1 MTGMKMTSID
11 KTSIDPDAIASVQKI
26 RKIVLLLA
34 VATIGALFIFGAPRW
49 SPRVESVI
57 EWAGRLLIVVCI
69 LGRTWC
75 SLYIGGRKTSRLVM
89 TGPYSVS
96 RNPLYVFSI
105 IGAVGIGAQ
114 LGAVSVAVVA
124 GIFAAIVHILVVVK
138 EERLMLASHGD
149 VFRDYAAR
157 VPRFLPRM
165 SGWKN
170 VEFLE
175 VPPRAVVTTFLDACV
190 FLASIPLAETFE
202 HFQHTGVIPVLLRLP

>member
-1 MTGMKMTSID
+1 
-11 KTSIDPDAIASVQKI
+11 
-26 RKIVLLLA
+26 
-34 VATIGALFIFGAPRW
+34 
-49 SPRVESVI
+49 
-57 EWAGRLLIVVCI
+57 
-69 LGRTWC
+69 
-75 SLYIGGRKTSRLVM
+75 
-89 TGPYSVS
+89 
-96 RNPLYVFSI
+96 
-105 IGAVGIGAQ
+105 
-114 LGAVSVAVVA
+114 
-124 GIFAAIVHILVVVK
+124 VVVK